1 MLQIVKK
8 HKKKIGVILFI
19 TYLVYVVWATVL
31 NRYKYPER
39 VIRLEL
45 FWAFRDYLSGSEKG
59 YIESVQYIKNVIF
72 FIPFGFLI
80 PWKKSISQVLWMAI
94 CSSAFVETMQFLFMI
109 GECELDDVISNTF
122 GAFIGFLLYRAI
134 ENIIKNRR
142 KKLCLKEE

>member
-1 MLQIVKK
+1 MVQIVKK
-8 HKKKIGVILFI
+8 YKKKICVILFI
-19 TYLVYVVWATVL
+19 IYLVFVIWATL
-31 NRYKYPER
+31 LSRYKYSER

-59 YIESVQYIKNVIF
+59 YIESVQYIKNIIF

-80 PWKKSISQVLWMAI
+80 PWKKSISQVFGMAI
-94 CSSAFVETMQFLFMI
+94 CSSAFIETMQFLFMI

-122 GAFIGFLLYRAI
+122 GAFIGFWLYRAI

-142 KKLCLKEE
+142 RRLCLKEE